1 MSSSSSSKV
10 RVAFHSECR
19 INPET
24 GLLQP
29 SVISNDTNSPYYNRI
44 NHTLI
49 NIVLY
54 WFGPMSEKN
63 LTTCLLVLQC
73 ICSVIAILIRYNLG
87 GIFRTGD
94 L

>member
-1 MSSSSSSKV
+1 MSTLM
-10 RVAFHSECR
+10 AR

-29 SVISNDTNSPYYNRI
+29 SVISTDEESPYYNRI

-63 LTTCLLVLQC
+63 LTTVLLVFQC
-73 ICSVIAILIRYNLG
+73 FCSFMGIMIRYNLG
-87 GIFRTGD
+87 SVFRFGESFVC
-94 L
+94 LEICRI